1 MSPLGQTLVAL
12 HPHTDRPASDRS
24 SASGTQVGTTPL
36 SNIWH
41 SESELQPQTP
51 RPQTNGAGQPPS
63 VPLEQLSL
71 QLRSG

>member
-12 HPHTDRPASDRS
+12 HPHTDRPASDRR

-36 SNIWH
+36 SNTWQ
-41 SESELQPQTP
+41 SESELQLQTP
-51 RPQTNGAGQPPS
+51 PAQTSGAGQLPS